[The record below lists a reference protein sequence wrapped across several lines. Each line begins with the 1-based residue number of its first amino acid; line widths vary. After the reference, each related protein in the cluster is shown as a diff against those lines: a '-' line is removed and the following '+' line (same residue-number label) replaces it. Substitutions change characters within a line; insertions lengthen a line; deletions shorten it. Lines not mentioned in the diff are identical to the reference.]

1 MSPAELQA
9 FAQGLV
15 GGQSFWY
22 VLSPIAAA
30 ATAYWGAYSAEK
42 AKNRATKDDI
52 KGITAKVE
60 EVKQAFNTQL
70 ANLNAH
76 HQLRMLAAERR
87 MQAHQDA
94 SYWWNKLFRALTAS
108 DETFKD
114 LHQQAEDWY
123 RKNDLFL
130 GKETRDAFFVALCG
144 FTRHRIYW
152 RLDDFEK
159 LYEINK
165 EIMSLFPALH
175 EEVSLP
181 PLSSHFLQQA
191 QEHLKKPVATA
202 TSDPLIPEPS
212 L

>member
-9 FAQGLV
+9 FAQGLID
-15 GGQSFWY
+15 GQSFWY
-22 VLSPIAAA
+22 VLSPMVAA

-52 KGITAKVE
+52 KEITTKVE
-60 EVKQAFNTQL
+60 EVRNEFNTQL

-76 HQLRMLAAERR
+76 HQLRLLAAERR

-94 SYWWNKLFRALTAS
+94 SYWWNKLFCALTAS
-108 DETFKD
+108 DETFKE
-114 LHQQAEDWY
+114 LHKQAENWF

-130 GKETRDAFFVALCG
+130 GKETRSAFFVALCG

-152 RLDDFEK
+152 RLDDLEK
-159 LYEINK
+159 LYEVNK
-165 EIMSLFPALH
+165 EIMSLFPVLH

-191 QEHLKKPVATA
+191 HEHLKNPAAMA
-202 TSDPLIPEPS
+202 TSEKLAF
-212 L
+212 